1 MFLRFGNSDFF
12 FFNEKYVY
20 SSFFSQSQE
29 DTCRF
34 FTCTMLMIIAAKFA
48 SMVEPA
54 ALNILEALAL
64 TMKKPVQWSKN
75 RYYRHFTFPKFVSK
89 RKTIEM

>member
-1 MFLRFGNSDFF
+1 
-12 FFNEKYVY
+12 
-20 SSFFSQSQE
+20 
-29 DTCRF
+29 
-34 FTCTMLMIIAAKFA
+34 MLMIMAAKFA